1 MNRIIRRR
9 SATRKRR
16 LTRRL
21 DKFNYP
27 DDLTRPMLRATNI
40 EYELAG
46 RAVGT
51 ACGGIGLVHQLVR
64 RLGLARSH
72 RPAPALFK
80 IHLPYHESD
89 HVLNLA
95 YNALCG
101 GTCLE
106 DLELRRQDE
115 AYLNALGAA
124 RIPDPTTAG
133 DFCRRFTREDLQDLH
148 EAFDVARRKVWAGQ
162 PPEFFACAWIEVDG
176 TLVETA
182 GECKQGID
190 LSYKGMWG
198 YHPLVLSLANTGE
211 VLRLVNRPGN
221 RPSHEGRGRVVRPE
235 HRAVPRGRLWQNR
248 AARRHRFF
256 TNRAPGSLARARG
269 RDVHLRH
276 GLHARV
282 ARPGRR
288 SAKIGLET
296 AETAAEIRGEDQA
309 PQAARAVQAAS
320 RRTARVQ
327 GHSPGRRMGGRN
339 AIPAACLQTRYRL
352 IIVRKNLTVSEPRQG
367 RLFDDYRYF
376 FYITNEGRADD
387 ARPDRVLGQRP
398 LQSREPSGAV
408 EQGAGVV
415 RAGGQAAEQRGLHAD
430 DLAGLEPQGL
440 VGAAAARA
448 GWAMARAKPG
458 TEAAIAEAGVPHVR
472 QQLVRIPCQ
481 VVRTGGKLVLRL
493 LAYNEW
499 QRAFFQLAEQL
510 GPLRC

>member
-1 MNRIIRRR
+1 MNRIIQQR

-64 RLGLARSH
+64 CLGLARAIDQRLH
-72 RPAPALFK
+72 VFK

-115 AYLNALGAA
+115 GYLNALGTA

-133 DFCRRFTREDLQDLH
+133 DFCRRFTREDLQDLQA
-148 EAFDVARRKVWAGQ
+148 AFDVARLKVWAGQ
-162 PPEFFACAWIEVDG
+162 PPEFFACAWIEADG

-182 GECKQGID
+182 AECKQGVD
-190 LSYKGMWG
+190 LSYKGIWG

-211 VLRLVNRPGN
+211 VLRLLNRPGN
-221 RPSHEGRGRVVRPE
+221 RPSHEGAAELFDQSIALCRGAGFGKIVLRGDTDFSQTKHLDRWHEPGDVTFIFGMDCTPALHVLADDLPRSTWKLLERPPKYAVKTKPRRRPE
-235 HRAVPRGRLWQNR
+235 RFKQQVVEQREFKDIRLVDEWVAEMPYR
-248 AARRHRFF
+248 
-256 TNRAPGSLARARG
+256 P
-269 RDVHLRH
+269 
-276 GLHARV
+276 HAC
-282 ARPGRR
+282 
-288 SAKIGLET
+288 K
-296 AETAAEIRGEDQA
+296 
-309 PQAARAVQAAS
+309 
-320 RRTARVQ
+320 
-327 GHSPGRRMGGRN
+327 HS
-339 AIPAACLQTRYRL
+339 YRL
-352 IIVRKNLTVSEPRQG
+352 VVVRKNLTVSEPRQG

-376 FYITNEGRADD
+376 FYITNEGKPTTPAQIVFS
-387 ARPDRVLGQRP
+387 ANDRCNQENHLAQ
-398 LQSREPSGAV
+398 LYSAQ
-408 EQGAGVV
+408 GVV
-415 RAGGQAAEQRGLHAD
+415 RAGGQSAVQRSVHAD

-448 GWAMARAKPG
+448 GWAMARASPG

-472 QQLVRIPCQ
+472 QQLAADSLSGPADGWQ
-481 VVRTGGKLVLRL
+481 VGVAVVGL
-493 LAYNEW
+493 
-499 QRAFFQLAEQL
+499 
-510 GPLRC
+510 